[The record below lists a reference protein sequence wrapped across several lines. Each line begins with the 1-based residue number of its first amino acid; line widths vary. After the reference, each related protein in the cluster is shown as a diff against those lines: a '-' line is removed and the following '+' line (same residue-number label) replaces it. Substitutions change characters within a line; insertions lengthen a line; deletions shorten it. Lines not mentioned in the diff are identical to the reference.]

1 MLTTQNPDSA
11 DLGISCQS
19 LQNNALLRVESW
31 IWVRYTQRVRFTSR
45 SAGLG
50 PQERQH
56 FFLRFLA
63 FDGQNNVAP
72 LRDEIQELVGAC
84 IVPPRHFLA
93 DQPVASALPNDLSNR
108 GLKREAAR
116 QQRIDHRLRRFRIGL
131 ICHLFAGCLLQQPKI
146 APPSPEKQPSPPMPE
161 SRKQRRRFVIFG
173 PRWADRTSQA

>member
-1 MLTTQNPDSA
+1 MRSSGSS
-11 DLGISCQS
+11 LGSGEVHAARPVHIAIS
-19 LQNNALLRVESW
+19 RT
-31 IWVRYTQRVRFTSR
+31 R
-45 SAGLG
+45 

-146 APPSPEKQPSPPMPE
+146 ARLPHPSRFSMGG
-161 SRKQRRRFVIFG
+161 RGQR
-173 PRWADRTSQA
+173 